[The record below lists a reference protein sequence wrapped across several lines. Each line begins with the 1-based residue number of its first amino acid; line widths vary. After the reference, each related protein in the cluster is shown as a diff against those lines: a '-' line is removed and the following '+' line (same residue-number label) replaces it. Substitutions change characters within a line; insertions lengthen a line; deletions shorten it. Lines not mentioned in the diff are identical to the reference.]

1 MNARVLL
8 RSFVLVASV
17 WLGAPA
23 WADVK
28 IDSGTFGN
36 MRARSIGPA
45 VVGGR
50 IAALD
55 AIMRDRLTIYVGA
68 ATGGLWKSIDGGT
81 TFKAVFDKYT
91 QAIGAVTIDKNNP
104 KVVWV
109 GTGESWTRNSVS
121 VGDGVYKTTDGGENW
136 KHIGLK
142 DSERITSI
150 LLDPNHGETAY
161 VCVTGHLWNANE
173 ERGVYKTSDGGKN
186 WERVLYVNE
195 DTGCGGLA
203 MDPSNPDVLFA
214 GMWQFRRRPD
224 HFTSGGPG
232 SGLYKTTDGGKS
244 WRKITEGLPKGEL
257 GRIAIAVAPTKPSRV
272 YATVESK
279 KSGMYRSDD
288 SGESWAWVGS
298 SAMVEGRPFYFSL
311 LVADPK
317 DENRVYKPGTF
328 TVFSEDGGETFSG
341 LMGRTHADHHAFWI
355 NPDNPDHILVGTDGG
370 LYASS
375 DRGAHFTFRQSLPI
389 AQFYHVSHD
398 MADPY
403 HVYGGLQDNGTWR
416 APSQAPAGVQNKHW
430 DNIGF
435 GDGFHAHVDRQDPD
449 IVYVEW
455 QGGRIQRVRM
465 SIGEAKNI
473 QPLPRKTDPKFRFN
487 WNAPIHL
494 SSNRPDTL
502 YIGAQ
507 FLFRSRD
514 RGESWNRISPDLT
527 TNDPAKQKQI
537 ESGGLTPDNSTAENH
552 CTLYTISESPLDENV
567 IWTGSDD
574 GVVQVTQNGGRGWHN
589 VTRKILE
596 PPANTWVTHI
606 EASHHDRATAY
617 VTLDGHRTGDKRSYV
632 YKTTDF
638 GLTWTSLA
646 TPKIEG
652 YCLCI
657 REDPVNPDLLFLGT
671 EFGLY
676 ISLDGGNI
684 WARFKGK
691 LPKVGVRDMVI
702 HPREHDLILG
712 THGRGIYIIDD
723 ITPLRQLNQ
732 EVLESKVTML
742 ASRPSQMR
750 IPAGVQEFPGDDEF
764 VGAIPPSGATIAYYL
779 KKRHLFGDLKL
790 EVLDARGAVIATL
803 PGGKRKGINRVH
815 WSMRKKGP
823 KVPPASSLVPQF
835 YAFLGPAVSEGTYT
849 VRLIK
854 GEKTYESKLQIV
866 ADPRSNYTPEGKA
879 LQDETVGTLYL
890 KLGELTY
897 LVDSVNDLRKQVK
910 QRTAGL
916 GGELAGALD
925 GFADDLETF
934 RKTLVASRKGGF
946 LAGDEQ
952 LRERLGTL
960 YGDINGFE
968 GRPTETQVRYAEVLA
983 EQLEEAGAQFEAI
996 LRGRLADLNN
1006 RLRGAQVE
1014 PLKSLSRADWEKS
1027 Q

>member
-1 MNARVLL
+1 MVFL
-8 RSFVLVASV
+8 
-17 WLGAPA
+17 WLGDPA

-36 MRARSIGPA
+36 MQARSIGPA
-45 VVGGR
+45 VMGGR

-55 AIMRDRLTIYVGA
+55 AVMEDRLTVYVGA

-81 TFKAVFDKYT
+81 TFKPVFDKYT
-91 QAIGAVTIDKNNP
+91 QSIGAVTIDKNNP

-109 GTGESWTRNSVS
+109 GTGESWVRNSVS

-150 LLDPNHGETAY
+150 LLDPKNGETAY
-161 VCVTGHLWNANE
+161 VCVTGHLWNAHE
-173 ERGVYKTSDGGKN
+173 ERGVYKTRDGGQN
-186 WERVLYVNE
+186 WERVLYVNGN
-195 DTGCGGLA
+195 TGCGGLA
-203 MDPSNPDVLFA
+203 MDPSNHDVLFA

-224 HFTSGGPG
+224 YFTSGGPG
-232 SGLYKTTDGGKS
+232 SGLYKTTDGGQS

-272 YATVESK
+272 YATVESENT
-279 KSGMYRSDD
+279 GMYRSDD
-288 SGESWAWVGS
+288 SGESWSWVGS

-317 DENRVYKPGTF
+317 DENRIYKPGTF

-355 NPDNPDHILVGTDGG
+355 NPDNPDQIMVGTDGG
-370 LYASS
+370 LYVSN

-473 QPLPRKTDPKFRFN
+473 QPLPRETDPKFRFN

-494 SSNRPDTL
+494 SPNRSDTL

-589 VTRKILE
+589 VTRKILG

-617 VTLDGHRTGDKRSYV
+617 VTLDGHRTGDKKSYV
-632 YKTTDF
+632 YKTIDF

-646 TPKIEG
+646 TPRIEG

-676 ISLDGGNI
+676 ISLDGGND

-702 HPREHDLILG
+702 HPREHDLILA

-723 ITPLRQLNQ
+723 ITPLRQLTQ
-732 EVLESKVTML
+732 EVLESDVAML

-750 IPAGVQEFPGDDEF
+750 IPSAVQEFPGDDEF
-764 VGAIPPSGATIAYYL
+764 VGAVPPSGATIAYYL

-790 EVLDARGAVIATL
+790 EVLDSRGAAIATL
-803 PGGKRKGINRVH
+803 PGGKRNGINRVH

-823 KVPPASSLVPQF
+823 KIPPASGLVPQF
-835 YAFLGPAVSEGTYT
+835 FAFLGPAVSEGTYSI
-849 VRLIK
+849 RLIK
-854 GEKTYESKLQIV
+854 GEKTHEGKLQIV
-866 ADPRSNYTPEGKA
+866 ADPRSNYTPEDKA
-879 LQDETVGTLYL
+879 LQDETVGALYL

-897 LVDSVNDLRKQVK
+897 LVDSVIDLREKVK
-910 QRTAGL
+910 QRAAGL
-916 GGELAGALD
+916 DGELAGALD

-934 RKTLVASRKGGF
+934 RRTLVASRKGGF

-952 LRERLGTL
+952 LRERLGSL

-968 GRPTETQVRYAEVLA
+968 GRPTETQVRYAKVLA
-983 EQLEEAGAQFEAI
+983 GQLDEAREHYETI
-996 LRGRLADLNN
+996 LHGRLDDLNN

-1014 PLKSLSRADWEKS
+1014 PIKSLSRADWEKS